1 MNPAW
6 SVVFLTVLCGAAQ
19 GLTVALLM
27 AEFVGTGHATPGAA
41 HRFFMGGALIALA
54 LSVGGLIA
62 SFFHLGRPERAWRT
76 ATQWRSSW
84 LSREVI
90 ALPIFML
97 LLARY
102 AWVHAGEAVPA
113 SVLMLLLFAA
123 CFALWVCTAM
133 IYAGIPFIR
142 EWSSP
147 LTFINFVAQGMAAGF
162 VLATLWA
169 AFAAPRWMPTYAMLA
184 QCLIVLAFAVRMMV
198 LARNRNLRPQTTVQS
213 AIGIHSPKVRQV
225 TMGATGGTFN
235 TREFFHGKTAQVM
248 LGIKWTMMALG
259 FAVPLAL
266 LVAGWGMAQVLLLA
280 AALLAILLGQLAERW
295 YFFAEANHP
304 QNHYYQSIA

>member
-1 MNPAW
+1 
-6 SVVFLTVLCGAAQ
+6 
-19 GLTVALLM
+19 
-27 AEFVGTGHATPGAA
+27 
-41 HRFFMGGALIALA
+41 MGGALIALA

-76 ATQWRSSW
+76 AAQWRTSW

-90 ALPIFML
+90 ALPVFML

-102 AWVHAGEAVPA
+102 AWVHAGEASPA
-113 SVLMLLLFAA
+113 SILMLVLFAA
-123 CFALWVCTAM
+123 AFALWICTAM

-162 VLATLWA
+162 VLASLWA
-169 AFAAPRWMPTYAMLA
+169 AFAAPRWVPIYAPMAL
-184 QCLIVLAFAVRMMV
+184 CLIVAAFAVRMMV

-213 AIGIHSPKVRQV
+213 AIGIQAPKVRQV
-225 TMGATGGTFN
+225 AMGAMGGTFN

-248 LGIKWTMMALG
+248 MGIKWTMMALG
-259 FAVPLAL
+259 FALPLVL
-266 LVAGWGMAQVLLLA
+266 LLAGWGMAQVLLVA
-280 AALLAILLGQLAERW
+280 AALLAIFLGQLAERW